1 MLRRWTAWLVV
12 LVALTAMATLGLAD
26 RKERIPR
33 DPPTVRY
40 HAPSQSGSSQS
51 GSSSNVT
58 GGGS

>member
-1 MLRRWTAWLVV
+1 MIRRWVAWLVV
-12 LVALTAMATLGLAD
+12 LIALTAMATLRLAD

-33 DPPTVRY
+33 ELPTVR
-40 HAPSQSGSSQS
+40 HATPSQS

>member
-1 MLRRWTAWLVV
+1 MIRRWVAWLVV
-12 LVALTAMATLGLAD
+12 LVALTAMATLRVAD

-33 DPPTVRY
+33 DDPSARFR
-40 HAPSQSGSSQS
+40 APSQS

>member
-1 MLRRWTAWLVV
+1 MIRRWVAWLVV
-12 LVALTAMATLGLAD
+12 LVALTAMATVRLTD

-33 DPPTVRY
+33 DVPSARY
-40 HAPSQSGSSQS
+40 HTPSQS